1 MSASFPRKM
10 LPLHHKIT
18 RKRTL
23 GNRKKIIRK
32 SSESDWKM
40 IGKSLEDYWRTI
52 GGLLE
57 NRERN
62 PPLHLAPVSCDSVA
76 GQPPILATLNAHS
89 RAIFASVNAPARRH
103 IVEP

>member
-32 SSESDWKM
+32 SSESD
-40 IGKSLEDYWRTI
+40 
-52 GGLLE
+52 
-57 NRERN
+57 
-62 PPLHLAPVSCDSVA
+62 
-76 GQPPILATLNAHS
+76 
-89 RAIFASVNAPARRH
+89 
-103 IVEP
+103 